1 MLESSKVLASAIL
14 TSDPP
19 SKSILVLQSEA
30 YVLQSLLTVVPPE
43 LSGIRHSME
52 QAPIQAAYKA
62 AQVGF
67 TAMKYYVANAAEHD
81 WEFYGQEWY
90 VLRVFLN
97 SALHLARLCTYSAAP
112 REARFFIKQAL
123 NTSQKHVLVIR

>member
-1 MLESSKVLASAIL
+1 VLTSAIL

-19 SKSILVLQSEA
+19 SKSILVLQSEV
-30 YVLQSLLTVVPPE
+30 YVLQSLLAVAPLE
-43 LSGIRHSME
+43 LSGIRHSMAA
-52 QAPIQAAYKA
+52 APIQSAYKA

-81 WEFYGQEWY
+81 WDFYGQEWY

-97 SALHLARLCTYSAAP
+97 SALHLARLCIYSAAP

-123 NTSQKHVLVIR
+123 NASQKHVLVIR